1 MIFLVIKGNI
11 LEVTNMAQNKKG
23 KENKG
28 KGKGNETKEVKS
40 PGIFSRILDTLRNLW
55 AKIISLF
62 TRIF

>member
-1 MIFLVIKGNI
+1 
-11 LEVTNMAQNKKG
+11 MAQNKKG